1 MDNGLI
7 FPYPLALKVTENKR
21 YCVLTEMYVETTV
34 EVVIV
39 HQGFGCGDNISD
51 DLPRK
56 ASQAARTVNHTGS
69 WDENSKVLERFMA
82 KELGKMGP

>member
-7 FPYPLALKVTENKR
+7 FPYPPALNVTENKR

-39 HQGFGCGDNISD
+39 HQGFGCGDNMMNQ
-51 DLPRK
+51 LPTK
-56 ASQAARTVNHTGS
+56 ASQAARTANRH
-69 WDENSKVLERFMA
+69 R
-82 KELGKMGP
+82 

>member
-7 FPYPLALKVTENKR
+7 FPYLPALKATENKR

-56 ASQAARTVNHTGS
+56 TSQAARTVNRH
-69 WDENSKVLERFMA
+69 R
-82 KELGKMGP
+82 